1 MRCCFIAGVVI
12 ESVSCYRG
20 NPFAVL
26 PEGQGCLRGLDDVLD
41 LLHAHKNMIHFSV
54 ACWIPYYIFLLR
66 FKDPILKPNGRRADV
81 LRGHGCKPCRLI
93 MYLVIF

>member
-1 MRCCFIAGVVI
+1 MYLVTEGTLLL
-12 ESVSCYRG
+12 CYQRDRG
-20 NPFAVL
+20 ASEDWMMFWISS
-26 PEGQGCLRGLDDVLD
+26 
-41 LLHAHKNMIHFSV
+41 HAHKTMIHFSV

-66 FKDPILKPNGRRADV
+66 FKDPILEPNGRRADV